1 MSLLIRLAC
10 IALAAASAVAAAPS
24 PAPTIASVAD
34 FGAAPPVG
42 RVVRLVGY
50 VVDGYFCPPCPPGAE
65 CKPCTIPSTV
75 FVADAPGHAPF
86 ALSTPPA
93 DVIALSAADPAKFA
107 NGSRYRFEI
116 RVEDRSSGPFD
127 GVVLRSQDPDRD
139 PPWTDPPAAA
149 SGTAAQP

>member
-34 FGAAPPVG
+34 FRAAPPVG
-42 RVVRLVGY
+42 RLVRIVGY

-65 CKPCTIPSTV
+65 CKPCAIPSTV

-93 DVIALSAADPAKFA
+93 DVIALSADPAKFA
-107 NGSRYRFEI
+107 NDSRYRFEI

-139 PPWTDPPAAA
+139 PPWTDPPPPAPGA
-149 SGTAAQP
+149 SPQP